1 MFHVRRCPLW
11 GAMLSLLLAG
21 CSLGVPTVTLKGRV
35 LPPSISSGL
44 PLAGTPLAVYTL
56 SGSYGKASA
65 ATVQDAQG
73 HFQFD
78 LETDRIESGGELV
91 KLAWLHPSRGGIL
104 LERTYR
110 LAKDMRGEIQ
120 GDLTDLATLVTLAIE
135 AQRQLD
141 PTLLPST
148 PDSLE
153 TSLQSLTAS
162 SRSLLTLFQQ
172 RYNAYLAGA
181 ASPPGADA
189 DLAQSAGE
197 MLFK

>member
-1 MFHVRRCPLW
+1 
-11 GAMLSLLLAG
+11 MLSLLLAG
-21 CSLGVPTVTLKGRV
+21 CSLGVPTVTLRGQV
-35 LPPSISSGL
+35 LPPAGGSGFS
-44 PLAGTPLAVYTL
+44 LAGTPLAVYAL
-56 SGSYGKASA
+56 SGSQGKASA

-73 HFQFD
+73 HFQFE
-78 LETDRIESGGELV
+78 LQTDSLASGGELV
-91 KLAWLHPSRGGIL
+91 KLAWRHPTRGGIL

-110 LAKDMRGEIQ
+110 LARDMRGEIQ
-120 GDLTDLATLVTLAIE
+120 GNLTDLSTLVTLAIE

-141 PTLLPST
+141 PSLLPST

-181 ASPPGADA
+181 TASPGADA